1 MLTSDF
7 LAIDEL
13 GKERSKSNNNYMD
26 SQIERI
32 IKGRLDDNQPMLLAT
47 NMDLETL
54 EKAYGPTIS
63 SILLGKFRVVMMEP
77 GDYRVR
83 LRERMVRN
91 MGYE

>member
-1 MLTSDF
+1 
-7 LAIDEL
+7 
-13 GKERSKSNNNYMD
+13 MD

-54 EKAYGPTIS
+54 EKAYGPTVS
-63 SILLGKFRVVMMEP
+63 SILLGKFQAVMMEP
-77 GDYRVR
+77 GDYRAK
-83 LRERMVRN
+83 LRDRMLKE